1 MLEHFIPSKTR
12 RKILALFYSDITKIY
27 HLRQISREVDEE
39 INAVKRELDILEKA
53 KFVIKEKRVNKVIF
67 TINQKHIFFDDFLRI
82 FFKENQLIKDLLG
95 NQAKLGKVKLLTIS
109 KKLTLREKINPS
121 EIYIL
126 FVGTVVS
133 QEVNQIIKNNQVFYP
148 YEINYSIMDEEEF
161 LFRKKNNDPFIGS
174 FLKNPQIIIIGSE
187 DYLRI

>member
-39 INAVKRELDILEKA
+39 INAVKRELDILEKS
-53 KFVIKEKRVNKVIF
+53 KFVIKEKRINKMIF

-82 FFKENQLIKDLLG
+82 FFKENHLIKDFTA
-95 NQAKLGKVKLLTIS
+95 NQSKLGKVKLLTIS
-109 KKLTLREKINPS
+109 KKLPLREKINPS

-126 FVGTVVS
+126 LIGIVVAA
-133 QEVNQIIKNNQVFYP
+133 EVNQIIKNNQHNFP

-161 LFRKKNNDPFIGS
+161 LFRKKNNDPFIGTY
-174 FLKNPQIIIIGSE
+174 LKQPQIVIVGSE
-187 DYLRI
+187 DYLRL

>member
-12 RKILALFYSDITKIY
+12 RKILSLFYSDITKTY